1 MEERKKLGLLHDMH
15 PEHSSSAQIVSE
27 TDEGWCSA
35 EFSSGCILED
45 E

>member
-1 MEERKKLGLLHDMH
+1 MEDRKDLYIRNDLHSDNQASIQDVH
-15 PEHSSSAQIVSE
+15 QS
-27 TDEGWCSA
+27 EGWCSA